1 MGLDQNLYHFKP
13 DINDPDYDMGE
24 DFAYWRKDWD
34 LQKFINTDNCEDY
47 IITTELCDSILAELD
62 DIYADN
68 DHYKE
73 HTKEAF
79 TKAKQLVSEGEE
91 VIYHAWW

>member
-13 DINDPDYDMGE
+13 DIDDPYNTGE

-34 LQKFINTDNCEDY
+34 LQGFINAGNCENY
-47 IITTELCDSILAELD
+47 IITTEQCDSILTELD
-62 DIYADN
+62 SIYADN

-73 HTKEAF
+73 QTREAF
-79 TKAKQLVSEGEE
+79 TKAKQLVSKGEE